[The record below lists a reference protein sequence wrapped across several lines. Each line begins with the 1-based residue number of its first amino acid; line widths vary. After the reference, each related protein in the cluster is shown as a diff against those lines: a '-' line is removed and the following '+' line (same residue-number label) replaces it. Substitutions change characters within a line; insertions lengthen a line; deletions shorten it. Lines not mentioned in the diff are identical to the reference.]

1 MSMDGS
7 TSWNIYLKSASGVM
21 RCPVSF
27 QQSTF
32 VYHLHPLSTLM
43 WISPLDRPLGHFR
56 HGEHILATV
65 GHTVGLILCVFRELE
80 QSYAALFK
88 PSFLFKWYVLF
99 TSPYHEVVKHSWNA
113 SFTLEIISWARRL
126 REPHFCSLLFT
137 WKCCIFTQG
146 VSPFMG
152 VFCQSL
158 RALH

>member
-1 MSMDGS
+1 MSAAGAP
-7 TSWNIYLKSASGVM
+7 SWNIYLKSASGVM

-27 QQSTF
+27 QQPIPPSSSWN
-32 VYHLHPLSTLM
+32 VDVDESSWPAS
-43 WISPLDRPLGHFR
+43 HFR
-56 HGEHILATV
+56 HKELILAAV
-65 GHTVGLILCVFRELE
+65 RRSVGLLRCVFAGLE
-80 QSYAALFK
+80 QSCAALSK

-113 SFTLEIISWARRL
+113 SLALEIISWARWL

-158 RALH
+158 KALH